1 MYFLWIGE
9 IAEENEEV
17 ENGHAE
23 EAIEQPLL
31 GVEVAD
37 EDDEG
42 GVVDDVVDRILVVH
56 EHGEEADGREEAVHD
71 DHGQEA
77 DEQADGDAAEQKVE
91 LGLGHE
97 VTRH

>member
-1 MYFLWIGE
+1 MYLFRIGE

-37 EDDEG
+37 KNDEG
-42 GVVDDVVDRILVVH
+42 RVVDDVVDRIFVVH
-56 EHGEEADGREEAVHD
+56 EHGEQADGREKAVHD

-77 DEQADGDAAEQKVE
+77 DEQADGDAAEQEVE
-91 LGLGHE
+91 LGLCHE